1 MVKVY
6 IAGPIPQVGLDILK
20 ENNIEVDMYD
30 GPGVV
35 DQETLKNGVKD
46 ADALISI
53 LSTNVDKDVIEA
65 GENLK
70 VIANYGAGFN
80 NVDIDFAKSKGIYV
94 TNTPEVSTR
103 STAELTFA
111 LVLAVARRIPE
122 GDQLSRTKGFDG
134 WAPLFFRGREVSG
147 KTIGIVGLGAI
158 GSAVAKRA
166 KAFDMD
172 VLYTG
177 PHRKE
182 DKERELGVKYADFDT
197 LLENSDFVTINAA
210 YNDNLHHMFD
220 TEQFKQMK
228 PTAYLVNASRGPIVN
243 EQALADALKD
253 KVIEGAALD
262 VYEFEPKITEDL
274 KSLDNVVITPHIGNA
289 TFEARNGM
297 AKIVA
302 NNTVDVLKENK
313 APKFVVNDV
322 E

>member
-1 MVKVY
+1 MAKVY
-6 IAGPIPQVGLDILK
+6 IAGPIPQVGLDILEK
-20 ENNIEVDMYD
+20 NNIEVDMYD

-53 LSTNVDKDVIEA
+53 LSTNVDKDVIAA

-80 NVDIDFAKSKGIYV
+80 NVDIDYAESKGIYV
-94 TNTPEVSTR
+94 TNTPGVSTR

-111 LVLAVARRIPE
+111 LVLAVARRIAE

-147 KTIGIVGLGAI
+147 KTIGIFGLGNI
-158 GSAVAKRA
+158 GYAVAKRA

-172 VLYTG
+172 ILYTG

-182 DKERELGVKYADFDT
+182 DKEKELGAKYVDFDT
-197 LLENSDFVTINAA
+197 LLKESDFITINAA
-210 YNDNLHHMFD
+210 YKPELHHLFD

-228 PTAYLVNASRGPIVN
+228 PTAYLVNAARGPIVN

-289 TFEARNGM
+289 TFEARDGM
-297 AKIVA
+297 AEIVA
-302 NNTVDVLKENK
+302 NNTVDVLKDDK
-313 APKFVVNDV
+313 APQYVVNDV
-322 E
+322 K

>member
-1 MVKVY
+1 MAKVY
-6 IAGPIPQVGLDILK
+6 IAGPIPQVGLDILEK
-20 ENNIEVDMYD
+20 NNIEVDMYD
-30 GPGVV
+30 GPGGV

-53 LSTNVDKDVIEA
+53 LSTNVDKDVIAA

-80 NVDIDFAKSKGIYV
+80 NVDIEYAESKGIYV
-94 TNTPEVSTR
+94 TNTPGVSTR

-111 LVLAVARRIPE
+111 LVLAVARRIAE

-147 KTIGIVGLGAI
+147 KTIGIFGLGNI
-158 GSAVAKRA
+158 GYAVAKRA

-172 VLYTG
+172 ILYTG

-182 DKERELGVKYADFDT
+182 DKEKELGAKYVDFDT
-197 LLENSDFVTINAA
+197 LLKESDFITINAA
-210 YNDNLHHMFD
+210 YKPELHHLFD

-228 PTAYLVNASRGPIVN
+228 PTAYLVNAARGPIVN

-289 TFEARNGM
+289 TFEARDGM
-297 AKIVA
+297 AEIVA
-302 NNTVDVLKENK
+302 NNTVDVLKDNK
-313 APKFVVNDV
+313 APQYVVNNV
-322 E
+322 K